1 MNEYPY
7 YEGNILVESYSET
20 LEQRT
25 LTIDGVRYK
34 LRQVETGVSYDDP
47 IDVIPC
53 PYNYEE
59 TNEVIEE
66 KDIETRETEE

>member
-1 MNEYPY
+1 MSEYPH

-34 LRQVETGVSYDDP
+34 LRQVETGSCYDDP

-53 PYNYEE
+53 PYTYEE
-59 TNEVIEE
+59 TDIVIEE
-66 KDIETRETEE
+66 QGEESEGEA